1 MRGYGDPDSGGL
13 GYGDPDSLAG
23 SVQELGYGSPTQEA
37 LLYLEL
43 RSASVHHRGG
53 AKVQVTG
60 PLSDELSP
68 YRLSIEVDGATTYLY
83 SGIAGQGP
91 DLIKRRGDLEAYT
104 PPAPAGSYVIT
115 LHCGPSFLTTY
126 TLGSPLII
134 EPDNRGEER
143 YIARRLPPSFY
154 STGARF
160 NGLDALDLATSTPE
174 RPPYL
179 HQILDIFGRISQEH
193 VGSAQTVLARDHV
206 RGETALELETLLAL
220 PDNGQVTIAGAL
232 YEYSISGSQLT
243 LSDGLKRDL
252 PQLSEV
258 MLYAP

>member
-1 MRGYGDPDSGGL
+1 MRGYGDPESGGL

-23 SVQELGYGSPTQEA
+23 SVLERGYGSPNQEA
-37 LLYLEL
+37 LIYLEL
-43 RSASVHHRGG
+43 RSARVHHRGG
-53 AKVQVTG
+53 AKIQLTG
-60 PLSDELSP
+60 PLSDDLAP
-68 YRLSIEVDGATTYLY
+68 YRLSIDVDGVTTYLY

-91 DLIKRRGDLEAYT
+91 NLVKRRGDLEAYT
-104 PPAPAGSYVIT
+104 PPAPAGSYAIT
-115 LHCGPSFLTTY
+115 LHCGPNFLTTY
-126 TLGSPLII
+126 TVGTALVI

-160 NGLDALDLATSTPE
+160 SGLDPLDLATSAPE

-193 VGSAQTVLARDHV
+193 VGSAQTVLARDHA
-206 RGETALELETLLAL
+206 RGETALELESLLAL
-220 PDNGQVTIAGAL
+220 PDNGQVSIDTHL
-232 YEYSISGSQLT
+232 YSYSISGSQLT
-243 LSDGLKRDL
+243 LSEGLKRDL

-258 MLYAP
+258 TLYAP

>member
-1 MRGYGDPDSGGL
+1 MRGYGDPESGGL

-23 SVQELGYGSPTQEA
+23 SVLERGYGSPNQEA
-37 LLYLEL
+37 LIYLEL
-43 RSASVHHRGG
+43 RSARVHHRGG
-53 AKVQVTG
+53 AKIQLTG
-60 PLSDELSP
+60 PLSDDLAP
-68 YRLSIEVDGATTYLY
+68 YRLSIDVDGVTTYLY

-104 PPAPAGSYVIT
+104 PPAPAGSYTIT
-115 LHCGPSFLTTY
+115 LHCGPNFLTTY
-126 TLGSPLII
+126 TVGTALVI

-160 NGLDALDLATSTPE
+160 SGLDPLDLATSAPE

-179 HQILDIFGRISQEH
+179 HQILDVFGRISQTH
-193 VGSAQTVLARDHV
+193 VGSAQTVLARDHA
-206 RGETALELETLLAL
+206 RGETALELESLLAL
-220 PDNGQVTIAGAL
+220 PDNGQVSIDTHL
-232 YEYSISGSQLT
+232 YSYSISGSQLT
-243 LSDGLKRDL
+243 LSTGLKRDL

-258 MLYAP
+258 TLYAP